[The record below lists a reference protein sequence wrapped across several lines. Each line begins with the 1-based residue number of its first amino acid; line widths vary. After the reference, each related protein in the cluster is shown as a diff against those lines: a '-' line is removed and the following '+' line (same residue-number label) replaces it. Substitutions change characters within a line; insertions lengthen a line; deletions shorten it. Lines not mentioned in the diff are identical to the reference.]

1 MLKATVA
8 ETALIVLNV
17 RKNKMAREI
26 YLDNA
31 ATTKVDEKVVKAMLP
46 YFDVKYGNA
55 SSSHGVGKI
64 ARDAVEK
71 ARAEIAKSINAKP
84 EEIFFTSGGTE
95 SNNWALKELFF
106 VNQNSGKK
114 HIITT
119 KIEHPSIGEVCEM
132 LKHLGARITYLDVD
146 KEGFIDLKQLEKEI
160 QKDTLL
166 VSIIHGNNEIGTIQ
180 NLEEIGKIC
189 KKKEIYFH
197 ADACQSYCKTK
208 IDVVKQNID
217 LLTLNSHKIHGPK
230 GIGAL
235 FIRKGVKIAPFM
247 NGGGHEHGMRSGTE
261 NVSGIVGFAEAVK
274 ISNLGNIKK
283 MNELRDYTIKKLLE
297 IPRTRLNGAGGEK
310 RLCNNINVSFGDVEG
325 EAIGQHLEGYGIYVS
340 TGSACASHTLKK
352 SHVLKAISL
361 NDLEINS
368 SIRVTISKFTTKA
381 DIDYFIDVLKK
392 IVEKLRKMSPFN

>member
-1 MLKATVA
+1 MTIKQ
-8 ETALIVLNV
+8 
-17 RKNKMAREI
+17 I

-46 YFDVKYGNA
+46 YFDIKYGNA
-55 SSSHGVGKI
+55 SSSHGIGKI

-71 ARAEIAKSINAKP
+71 SREIIAKSINAKP

-95 SNNWALKELFF
+95 ANNWALKELFF
-106 VNQNSGKK
+106 VNSAGGRK

-119 KIEHPSIGEVCEM
+119 KIEHPSVLEVCEM
-132 LKHLGARITYLDVD
+132 LKKLGARISYLDVD
-146 KEGFIDLKQLEKEI
+146 KNGLIDTKQLEKEI

-166 VSIIHGNNEIGTIQ
+166 VSIIQGNNEIGTIQ
-180 NLEEIGKIC
+180 NLEDIGKIC
-189 KKKEIYFH
+189 RKNNIYLH
-197 ADACQSYCKTK
+197 ADACQSYTKTK
-208 IDVVKQNID
+208 IDVNSHNID

-235 FIRKGVKIAPFM
+235 FIRKGVKIAPFI
-247 NGGGHEHGMRSGTE
+247 NGGGHEKGMRSGTE
-261 NVSGIVGFAEAVK
+261 NVPGIVGFAEAVK
-274 ISNLGNIKK
+274 IANEKDIKK
-283 MNELRDYTIKKLLE
+283 MQELRDYTIKKILE
-297 IPRTRLNGAGGEK
+297 IPKTRLNGAVGEK

-325 EAIGQHLEGYGIYVS
+325 EAIGQHLEGHGIYVS

-381 DIDYFIDVLKK
+381 DLDYFIDVLKK
-392 IVEKLRKMSPFN
+392 VVENLRKMSPFA